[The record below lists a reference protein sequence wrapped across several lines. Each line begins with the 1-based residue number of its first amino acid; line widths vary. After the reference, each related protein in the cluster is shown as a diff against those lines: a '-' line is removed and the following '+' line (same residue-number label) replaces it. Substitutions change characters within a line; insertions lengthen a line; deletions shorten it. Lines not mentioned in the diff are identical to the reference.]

1 MRMPPQFLLPT
12 HFMKRSDLA
21 DLLRKETKQLLSRIA
36 MEIQTQ
42 TEHLLLLTQ
51 APRHHTP
58 RDVTDPGA
66 QVIQLLPPSWNFSW
80 SPSHFYM
87 IQHGLAK
94 ALVILHLCAS
104 LPFSVSA
111 GNTRKSTEMPY
122 EVLLFCFVFS
132 FFLFWREI
140 ENSRNLLS
148 EPVFIRFLAQVF
160 GESSNFFFL
169 N

>member
-1 MRMPPQFLLPT
+1 MISTASIRSTRSCNKAIFSMRMPPQFLLPT

-66 QVIQLLPPSWNFSW
+66 QVIQLLLPSWNFSW

-87 IQHGLAK
+87 IQHGLGIT
-94 ALVILHLCAS
+94 LSWFCICVRLCPS
-104 LPFSVSA
+104 LFQL

-122 EVLLFCFVFS
+122 EGLLFCVS
-132 FFLFWREI
+132 FFI
-140 ENSRNLLS
+140 LS
-148 EPVFIRFLAQVF
+148 
-160 GESSNFFFL
+160 FFDVK
-169 N
+169 

>member
-1 MRMPPQFLLPT
+1 MISTASIRNTRSCNKAIFSMRMPPQFLLPT
-12 HFMKRSDLA
+12 HPMKRSDLA
-21 DLLRKETKQLLSRIA
+21 DLLRKETKQLLRRIA

-51 APRHHTP
+51 APRHHTA

-66 QVIQLLPPSWNFSW
+66 QLIQLLPPSWNFSW

-87 IQHGLAK
+87 IQLGLAIT
-94 ALVILHLCAS
+94 LSWFCMCVS

-122 EVLLFCFVFS
+122 EGLLFCFFFHS
-132 FFLFWREI
+132 FFFD
-140 ENSRNLLS
+140 
-148 EPVFIRFLAQVF
+148 VK
-160 GESSNFFFL
+160 
-169 N
+169 